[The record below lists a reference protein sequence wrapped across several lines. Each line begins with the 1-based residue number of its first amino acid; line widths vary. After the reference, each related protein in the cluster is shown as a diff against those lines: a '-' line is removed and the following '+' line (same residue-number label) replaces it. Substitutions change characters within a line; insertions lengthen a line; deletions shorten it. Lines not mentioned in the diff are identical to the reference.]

1 MRSTMKERIRNFCI
15 VAHIDHGKSTLADRL
30 LLRTGTISER
40 EFRNQVL
47 DDMDLERERGIT
59 IKASAVTMPYSRSD
73 GQYTL
78 NLIDTPG
85 HVDFSYEVSR
95 ALAACEGALLV
106 VDASQGVEAQTVANA
121 VKAIDAGLDII
132 PIINKIDLPSARI
145 DIALQ
150 EMEQVLGLRPEECLR
165 VSAKEGTGVDELLE
179 AVINRIRPPAG
190 DENAPLRA
198 LIFDSKYDDYKGVI
212 VYIRVVDGAIRRG
225 DMIRMHHS
233 GKTYEVAE
241 VGRFQPSPVQREGLA
256 TGEVGYLAAAIKDV
270 REVKIGDTIVSE
282 RADPRT
288 VAPLPGYKEAK
299 PMVFCG
305 LYPANNVE
313 FEPLKRALEKLSLND
328 SSFTFQPE
336 NSQALGF
343 GFRCGFLGMLHMD
356 IIRERLERE
365 FNLELVQTAPTVT
378 YQIVM
383 TDGSLKEAHSA
394 GEIPDA
400 SRIKEIREPIVRL
413 QLIVPAENIGAVIKL
428 CEDRRGKFISQEWLG
443 RNRVMLSYSMPLAE
457 MVFDFFDRLKSLTR
471 GHGTMDYTL
480 EGFHAEDL
488 VKVDILVAGQ
498 IADALSL
505 VCHRSEAEKRGRK
518 ILLRLRKEIPRH
530 LFQIALQAAIGG
542 KIVARENISP
552 LAKNVLSKCYGG
564 DITRKRKLLEKQK
577 EGKKRMKSIGQV
589 EVPQE
594 AFLAVLQAREDE
606 D

>member
-1 MRSTMKERIRNFCI
+1 MKARIRNFCI

-59 IKASAVTMPYSRSD
+59 IKASAVTMRYARSD
-73 GQYTL
+73 GEYTL

-121 VKAIDAGLDII
+121 IKAIEAGLDII
-132 PIINKIDLPSARI
+132 PVINKIDLPSARI

-150 EMEQVLGLRPEECLR
+150 EMEQVLGLRPEESLR
-165 VSAKEGTGVDELLE
+165 VSAKEGIGIDPLLE
-179 AVINRIRPPAG
+179 AVISRIRPPAG

-212 VYIRVVDGAIRRG
+212 AYIRVVDGAIRRG
-225 DMIRMHHS
+225 DRIRMHHS
-233 GKTYEVAE
+233 GKTYEVIE
-241 VGRFQPSPVQREGLA
+241 VGRFQPAPVQREELV
-256 TGEVGYLAAAIKDV
+256 TGEVGYVAAAIKDV

-288 VAPLPGYKEAK
+288 TVPLPGYKEAK

-313 FEPLKRALEKLSLND
+313 FEPLKRALEKLYLND

-365 FNLELVQTAPTVT
+365 FDLELIQTAPTVT
-378 YQIVM
+378 YQVLM
-383 TDGSLKEAHSA
+383 TDGSVMEAHSA

-400 SRIKEIREPIVRL
+400 SRAREIREPIVRL
-413 QLIVPAENIGAVIKL
+413 QLIVPAESIGAVIKL
-428 CEDRRGKFISQEWLG
+428 CEDRRGRFISQEWLG
-443 RNRVMLSYSMPLAE
+443 RNRVMLCYSVPLAE

-480 EGFHAEDL
+480 EGFQTEDL

-498 IADALSL
+498 IADALSF

-518 ILLRLRKEIPRH
+518 ILLKLRKQIPRH

-542 KIVARENISP
+542 KIIARENISP

-594 AFLAVLQAREDE
+594 AFLAVLQTGEED
-606 D
+606 